1 MINKIATKTKP
12 LFCEEYWARQSIKNL
27 FKPKRLEHVSHYFD
41 LHDVNYLLL
50 GYMNSN
56 FNANSKLYA
65 DSPPITVKDAI
76 SLSDREFKLLK
87 PIRKNLTLWRG
98 IEGNYVFPERFQKAY
113 NAKAGDIVYMP
124 GYAYASAEK
133 WYAEGYSDRQGK
145 RGILYEIVIPKG
157 AKLSKKSSYIFPR
170 YSKFECTGVEEKEK
184 YKLIKLKYLPKK
196 DSLFN
201 YFVKRIFP
209 CFNKNTEVSNA
220 NKKN

>member
-1 MINKIATKTKP
+1 MINKIATKTKH
-12 LFCEEYWARQSIKNL
+12 LFCEEYLARQSIKNL

-113 NAKAGDIVYMP
+113 NAKAGDIIYMP
-124 GYAYASAEK
+124 EYAYASELKMHAERF
-133 WYAEGYSDRQGK
+133 ANGL
-145 RGILYEIVIPKG
+145 LYEITVPRG
-157 AKLSKKSSYIFPR
+157 AKLSKKSNYIFPR
-170 YSKFECTGVEEKEK
+170 YSKFECIGVEDKED
-184 YKLIKLKYLPKK
+184 YRLIKLKYLPKK
-196 DSLFN
+196 EPLLKHFA
-201 YFVKRIFP
+201 KKIIT
-209 CFNKNTEVSNA
+209 CFNKD
-220 NKKN
+220 

>member
-1 MINKIATKTKP
+1 MISKIFTKNKP

-113 NAKAGDIVYMP
+113 KAKAGDIIYMP
-124 GYAYASAEK
+124 EYAYASELKMHAERF
-133 WYAEGYSDRQGK
+133 ANGL
-145 RGILYEIVIPKG
+145 LYEITVPRG
-157 AKLSKKSSYIFPR
+157 AKLSKKSNYIFPR
-170 YSKFECTGVEEKEK
+170 YSKFECIGVEDKED
-184 YKLIKLKYLPKK
+184 YRLIKLKYLPKK
-196 DSLFN
+196 EPLLKHFA
-201 YFVKRIFP
+201 KKIIT
-209 CFNKNTEVSNA
+209 CFNKN
-220 NKKN
+220 

>member
-27 FKPKRLEHVSHYFD
+27 FKSKRLEHVSHYFD

-113 NAKAGDIVYMP
+113 NAKAGDIIYMP
-124 GYAYASAEK
+124 EYAYASELKMHAERF
-133 WYAEGYSDRQGK
+133 ANGL
-145 RGILYEIVIPKG
+145 LYEITVPRG
-157 AKLSKKSSYIFPR
+157 AKLSKKSNYIFPR
-170 YSKFECTGVEEKEK
+170 YSKFECIGVEDKED
-184 YKLIKLKYLPKK
+184 YRLIKLKYLPKK
-196 DSLFN
+196 ESLLN
-201 YFVKRIFP
+201 YFVQKFFAF
-209 CFNKNTEVSNA
+209 CGK
-220 NKKN
+220 

>member
-1 MINKIATKTKP
+1 MISKIFTKNKP
-12 LFCEEYWARQSIKNL
+12 LFCEEYWARQSKKNL
-27 FKPKRLEHVSHYFD
+27 FKKRLEHVSRSFD
-41 LHDVNYLLL
+41 LYDVNYFLL
-50 GYMNSN
+50 GYRGVGAVDAKSL
-56 FNANSKLYA
+56 LYA
-65 DSPPITVKDAI
+65 DNPPVTVHDAI
-76 SLSDREFKLLK
+76 SASDKEFKMLK
-87 PIRKNLTLWRG
+87 PTRKNLILWRG
-98 IEGNYVFPERFQKAY
+98 LEGCSVFPERFKNAY
-113 NAKAGDIVYMP
+113 DAKVGDIVYMP

-184 YKLIKLKYLPKK
+184 YKLIKLKYLSKK

>member
-1 MINKIATKTKP
+1 MINKIVTKTKP
-12 LFCEEYWARQSIKNL
+12 LFCEEYWARQSIKAL

-76 SLSDREFKLLK
+76 SLSDREFKMLK

-113 NAKAGDIVYMP
+113 NAKAGDIIYMP
-124 GYAYASAEK
+124 EYAYASELKMHAERF
-133 WYAEGYSDRQGK
+133 ANGL
-145 RGILYEIVIPKG
+145 LYEITVPRG
-157 AKLSKKSSYIFPR
+157 AKLSNKSNYIFPR
-170 YSKFECTGVEEKEK
+170 Y
-184 YKLIKLKYLPKK
+184 
-196 DSLFN
+196 
-201 YFVKRIFP
+201 
-209 CFNKNTEVSNA
+209 
-220 NKKN
+220 